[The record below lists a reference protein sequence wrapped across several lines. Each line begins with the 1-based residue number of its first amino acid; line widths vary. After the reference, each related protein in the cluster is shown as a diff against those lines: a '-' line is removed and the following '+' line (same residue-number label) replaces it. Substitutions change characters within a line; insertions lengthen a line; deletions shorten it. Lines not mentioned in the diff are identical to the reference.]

1 MTALND
7 ARDAGSRRPTNVAT
21 GHGGRPKTSGA
32 LRTPPAP
39 VGRTFPSV
47 GGTALSGQRVRFPH
61 DLLGTPALL
70 LVAYRRGAQAD
81 VGQWAAF
88 ARREAPA
95 VNVLELPVIPA
106 LIWRPLQGWIDGG
119 MRGGVPRP
127 QWSNVITV
135 YEDGAAVRDFVGDR
149 GAPVAHAALLDAG
162 GTVRALEAEGFSEAA
177 GARIVAAVA
186 ALARD

>member
-1 MTALND
+1 MTAVND
-7 ARDAGSRRPTNVAT
+7 ARDEGSRRLPNVVT
-21 GHGGRPKTSGA
+21 RHSGRSTTSGA
-32 LRTPPAP
+32 RRTPPAP

-47 GGTALSGQRVRFPH
+47 SGTALSGRRVRLPH
-61 DLLGTPALL
+61 DLFGTPALL

-81 VGQWAAF
+81 VDQWAEF

-127 QWSNVITV
+127 QWSKVITV
-135 YEDGAAVRDFVGDR
+135 YEDGAALRDFVGDR
-149 GAPVAHAALLDAG
+149 GAAVAHAVLLDAG
-162 GTVRALEAEGFSEAA
+162 GTMRALEAEGFSDAA
-177 GARIVAAVA
+177 GARIMAAVA